1 LNEGRGEKRRTFM
14 ALRFHWRLPF
24 GGETSV
30 AARAAQ
36 DNLPAIGLPDLDAQ
50 ISFCR
55 TAEQCGIDSLLTD
68 FGFAKPDP
76 ILLAAA
82 LGMAT
87 ERIKFIVAYRSGLM
101 SPTTFVQQLNTL
113 SALIDSRFSL
123 NIVAGYSP
131 EEQRAYGDFL
141 SHDERY
147 ERTEE
152 FLSICHSFWKRQ
164 GEVNFA
170 GNHYRIEKGKLGTPF
185 VSSERTFPEIF
196 IAGSSEP
203 AQKLAVRH
211 GTCWMRLADKPER
224 LQPDA
229 LSVSSQGID
238 VGLRVSVI
246 IRPTREEA
254 RDFAC
259 SLSAGLNTKVKEQ
272 DFVRT
277 TDSRSIKETYAL
289 AEQEWLTPC
298 LWTGA
303 VRSYGATAIALV
315 GSPEDVAASLMEYKQ
330 IGVTQFILSGWP
342 KLDSMVSFGKEVIP
356 IVREKERKLDY
367 QKHDKSRSAP

>member
-1 LNEGRGEKRRTFM
+1 M

-36 DNLPAIGLPDLDAQ
+36 DSLPAIGLPDLDAQ
-50 ISFCR
+50 ISFCHS
-55 TAEQCGIDSLLTD
+55 AEQCGIDSLLTD

-76 ILLAAA
+76 ILLTTA
-82 LGMAT
+82 LGLAT
-87 ERIKFIVAYRSGLM
+87 KRIKFIVAYRSGLM

-113 SALIDSRFSL
+113 SALIGDRFSL

-131 EEQRAYGDFL
+131 EEQRSYGDFL

-152 FLSICHSFWKRQ
+152 FLSVCHSFWERQ
-164 GEVNFA
+164 GEVNFQ
-170 GNHYRIEKGKLGTPF
+170 GKHYRIEKGKLGTPF
-185 VSSERTFPEIF
+185 VSSDRKFPEIF
-196 IAGSSEP
+196 IAGSSPP
-203 AQKLAVRH
+203 AQRLALRR

-224 LQPDA
+224 LRADT
-229 LSVSSQGID
+229 LSVSSQGVE
-238 VGLRVSVI
+238 VGLRLSVI
-246 IRPTREEA
+246 IRPSREEA

-259 SLSAGLNTKVKEQ
+259 SLVAGLDTKRKEQ
-272 DFVRT
+272 AFVRT

-289 AEQEWLTPC
+289 AEEEWLTPQ

-315 GSPEDVAASLMEYKQ
+315 GSPEDVATALLDYKQ

-342 KLDSMVSFGKEVIP
+342 KLDSMIQFGKEVIP
-356 IVREKERKLDY
+356 IVRDKERKLDY
-367 QKHDKSRSAP
+367 QRHDKSRAAARSIL